1 MAYPSLYEGFG
12 LPVLE
17 AMACGTPVIASNRS
31 SLPEVT
37 ADAGLQV
44 DPLDIDALT
53 EGLTALVEDTALR
66 HDLAT
71 RGLAWA
77 RQFSWDR
84 AARQLLAVYQHLL

>member
-1 MAYPSLYEGFG
+1 
-12 LPVLE
+12 
-17 AMACGTPVIASNRS
+17 
-31 SLPEVT
+31 
-37 ADAGLQV
+37 
-44 DPLDIDALT
+44 LDIDALT